1 MVHVHPFNS
10 TFGTIVT
17 SIRFTLKWSAGNAK
31 KPVQKLY
38 PQLKTD
44 KYPDLPDNF
53 TFLKAEGILDK
64 Q

>member
-1 MVHVHPFNS
+1 M
-10 TFGTIVT
+10 T
-17 SIRFTLKWSAGNAK
+17 SIRFTLKWSARGAK
-31 KPVQKLY
+31 KLVQKLY

-53 TFLKAEGILDK
+53 TFQQAEGILDK